1 MQGWDAVNAALN
13 PFNLARRPTVPTSRG
28 RGRQIVFA
36 VDASSYR
43 WCFFFPLVSTE
54 GDARA
59 RPDPHLPPP
68 RLLLRRGLLRP
79 EPHLPAPSRPP
90 LAPVHSEHA
99 VRFGLDHVARSN
111 DACSFAC
118 AYRKAAPATVPEPG
132 AFMTESGAVAPVTE
146 RERAN
151 RLAAETLDRERCH
164 RAVERYAEDAKAMG
178 VASASAD
185 VLATGHAAGSGD
197 VADILARYAKT
208 KNADLVV
215 VGSRGSGSAARAAL
229 GLVGL
234 GSVSDRLVRTLTRPV
249 LVVKKDRPSE
259 AADRKRA
266 EREDTAEQAT
276 RGGAGDAG
284 VGFPPEG
291 GFAKGDE

>member
-1 MQGWDAVNAALN
+1 
-13 PFNLARRPTVPTSRG
+13 
-28 RGRQIVFA
+28 
-36 VDASSYR
+36 
-43 WCFFFPLVSTE
+43 
-54 GDARA
+54 
-59 RPDPHLPPP
+59 
-68 RLLLRRGLLRP
+68 
-79 EPHLPAPSRPP
+79 
-90 LAPVHSEHA
+90 
-99 VRFGLDHVARSN
+99 
-111 DACSFAC
+111 
-118 AYRKAAPATVPEPG
+118 
-132 AFMTESGAVAPVTE
+132 MTESGAVAPVTE

-197 VADILARYAKT
+197 VADVLARYAKT